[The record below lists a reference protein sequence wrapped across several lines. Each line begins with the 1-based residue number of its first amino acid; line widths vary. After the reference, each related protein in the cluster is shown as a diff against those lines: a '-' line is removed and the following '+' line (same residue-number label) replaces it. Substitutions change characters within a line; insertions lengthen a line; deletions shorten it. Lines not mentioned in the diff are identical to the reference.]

1 MQDLIPEK
9 AWSSSVCGTVEAQQ
23 GQGPLELVLC
33 QPTCSLLGQRTE
45 PR

>member
-23 GQGPLELVLC
+23 GPLELVLC